1 MDVCLVEMAG
11 WWRGVVSDGTDCG
24 MMLGSLTACCSEIYC
39 RMIYVQYSDNNHV
52 K

>member
-1 MDVCLVEMAG
+1 MDVCLVEMVG
-11 WWRGVVSDGTDCG
+11 WWRGVVSDG
-24 MMLGSLTACCSEIYC
+24 MMWGSLTDCCSEIYC